1 MQCKGSY
8 KGDPKGLQRGG
19 RRRGQ
24 KISGN
29 FIFQEFWDDM
39 PRPGWSPWWVQ
50 RRPQTIPGPTFE
62 PLTERPTRAPPESQG
77 LPDIG
82 QFTGNLRA
90 SYGQFT
96 GDLRRITGDFAGNL
110 RAICD
115 ELRAIYGPFRGNL
128 RWITGDL
135 RRITGELRAICG
147 QLRAIDG
154 QFTGNSNGNSNGRS
168 NGRSNGHC
176 VQEEWLPGARGMAA
190 WAHKSPVLGTQIP
203 SVGHTNPQCW
213 AHSVYIHCVG
223 RPRETLPRSTRYLAD
238 FKSGV
243 RRLRWRPGTF

>member
-1 MQCKGSY
+1 
-8 KGDPKGLQRGG
+8 
-19 RRRGQ
+19 
-24 KISGN
+24 
-29 FIFQEFWDDM
+29 M

-62 PLTERPTRAPPESQG
+62 PLTERPTRAP
-77 LPDIG
+77 LPPKGSPKDFRISG
-82 QFTGNLRA
+82 NLQVIYGRVTGN
-90 SYGQFT
+90 S
-96 GDLRRITGDFAGNL
+96 

-243 RRLRWRPGTF
+243 RRLRLRPGTF

>member
-62 PLTERPTRAPPESQG
+62 PLTERPTRAP
-77 LPDIG
+77 LPPKGSPKDFRIS
-82 QFTGNLRA
+82 GNLQVI
-90 SYGQFT
+90 YGRVT
-96 GDLRRITGDFAGNL
+96 GNL

-115 ELRAIYGPFRGNL
+115 ELRATLRAIYGPFATNYGRF
-128 RWITGDL
+128 TGHLGAICD
-135 RRITGELRAICG
+135 GLRAICDE
-147 QLRAIDG
+147 LRASYG
-154 QFTGNSNGNSNGRS
+154 QFAANYGRLTGNSLAIQTAIQTAVQTAVQTAIVCKRNG
-168 NGRSNGHC
+168 C
-176 VQEEWLPGARGMAA
+176 QEQEEWLPGHTNPQC

-203 SVGHTNPQCW
+203 SVGHT
-213 AHSVYIHCVG
+213 VYIYTV
-223 RPRETLPRSTRYLAD
+223 
-238 FKSGV
+238 
-243 RRLRWRPGTF
+243 